1 MRTKNKQREYY
12 KNLLTTLA
20 LVFDRSDGTLG
31 SPINSGW
38 KCIGADI
45 VVLEPGWSP
54 ATAPLEALVGL
65 GCLELIIGE
74 VGKLVDTEPEL
85 VVSGVERLD
94 EGNVGLENLE
104 PLRLLCVVHVSTV
117 VLHHPLL
124 MPLHHGRVVELM
136 S

>member
-20 LVFDRSDGTLG
+20 LVFDRSNGTLG

-45 VVLEPGWSP
+45 VVLEPGWSL

-94 EGNVGLENLE
+94 EGNVGLEHLIPMCLLGAVLVNAVE
-104 PLRLLCVVHVSTV
+104 LR
-117 VLHHPLL
+117 HPLL
-124 MPLHHGRVVELM
+124 VPLHHGRVVELA